1 MTMSNQQHSRLGQ
14 ILINKGLISAA
25 QLDAAIQAQLSNHKR
40 LGETLIEQG
49 LLSERQLK
57 KALKKQTN
65 LRLAATL
72 VAALLSP
79 FQMASADIQ
88 RMQPPAA
95 MSRQELPKNL
105 RPLTDVEM
113 STVNAQG
120 LNESREGLFLKA
132 EGGDGLAAVK
142 QLAKL
147 VMPMLDSLEAETSMS
162 DVRYET
168 GKTQSTLNP
177 DGSVNLRLPSSIG
190 EVRFDNIRIAGA
202 PREQTF
208 GSVSLQQIDLSQASL
223 KISLRP

>member
-1 MTMSNQQHSRLGQ
+1 MSNQQHSRLGQ

-88 RMQPPAA
+88 RMQPAA

-113 STVNAQG
+113 SNVNAQG
-120 LNESREGLFLKA
+120 LNESLEGLFLKA

>member
-1 MTMSNQQHSRLGQ
+1 M
-14 ILINKGLISAA
+14 
-25 QLDAAIQAQLSNHKR
+25 SNHKR

-113 STVNAQG
+113 SNVNAQG
-120 LNESREGLFLKA
+120 LDVYKRQARSRSRC
-132 EGGDGLAAVK
+132 D
-142 QLAKL
+142 
-147 VMPMLDSLEAETSMS
+147 
-162 DVRYET
+162 
-168 GKTQSTLNP
+168 
-177 DGSVNLRLPSSIG
+177 
-190 EVRFDNIRIAGA
+190 A
-202 PREQTF
+202 PRP
-208 GSVSLQQIDLSQASL
+208 GA
-223 KISLRP
+223 

>member
-1 MTMSNQQHSRLGQ
+1 MSNQQHSRLGQ

-113 STVNAQG
+113 SNVNAQG
-120 LNESREGLFLKA
+120 LNESLEGLFLKA

-147 VMPMLDSLEAETSMS
+147 VMPMLDSLEAEVPGLPEDQPAALIPTQGRI
-162 DVRYET
+162 VRGY
-168 GKTQSTLNP
+168 GKGTRGCLLSACIKPPGWPGTP
-177 DGSVNLRLPSSIG
+177 
-190 EVRFDNIRIAGA
+190 AGPEPA
-202 PREQTF
+202 AFRRRWQR
-208 GSVSLQQIDLSQASL
+208 S
-223 KISLRP
+223 

>member
-1 MTMSNQQHSRLGQ
+1 MSNQQHSRLGQ

-113 STVNAQG
+113 SNVNAQG
-120 LNESREGLFLKA
+120 LNESLEGLFLKA

-202 PREQTF
+202 P
-208 GSVSLQQIDLSQASL
+208 ASRR
-223 KISLRP
+223 SAASACNRSTCPRPP

>member
-1 MTMSNQQHSRLGQ
+1 MSNQQHSRLGQ

-113 STVNAQG
+113 SNVNARASTKA
-120 LNESREGLFLKA
+120 SRA
-132 EGGDGLAAVK
+132 C
-142 QLAKL
+142 
-147 VMPMLDSLEAETSMS
+147 S
-162 DVRYET
+162 
-168 GKTQSTLNP
+168 
-177 DGSVNLRLPSSIG
+177 
-190 EVRFDNIRIAGA
+190 
-202 PREQTF
+202 
-208 GSVSLQQIDLSQASL
+208 
-223 KISLRP
+223 

>member
-1 MTMSNQQHSRLGQ
+1 MSNQQHSRLGQ

-113 STVNAQG
+113 SNVNAQG
-120 LNESREGLFLKA
+120 LNESLEGLFLKA

-190 EVRFDNIRIAGA
+190 
-202 PREQTF
+202 
-208 GSVSLQQIDLSQASL
+208 
-223 KISLRP
+223 

>member
-1 MTMSNQQHSRLGQ
+1 MSNQQHSRLGQ

-113 STVNAQG
+113 SNVNAQG
-120 LNESREGLFLKA
+120 LNESLEGLFLKA

-147 VMPMLDSLEAETSMS
+147 VMPVLDSLEAETSMS

-177 DGSVNLRLPSSIG
+177 TARSTCACRAVSARCASTISALPARRASRRSAVSACNRSTCPRLP
-190 EVRFDNIRIAGA
+190 
-202 PREQTF
+202 
-208 GSVSLQQIDLSQASL
+208 
-223 KISLRP
+223 